1 MVKRS
6 GGGSMVLLEKIT
18 AFCEVLR
25 TQHQFK
31 IGVGEVADALCALEI
46 VNLTDSRILFQS
58 ALRVVT
64 CAKLEEIEI
73 FDAAFQSFFFPE
85 RQGQTQTLLPPEANP
100 KSLTEQPANSPSL
113 EPQAQANLDNPEDDP
128 DFVGAN
134 PKHNPDDDDPKATP
148 AEQWMRGL
156 FSAASSLSKAP
167 KIDTANLEP
176 MLLAAAQVI
185 RLLRLG
191 RSRKWQTLPSG
202 SRFDFR
208 KTLRKS
214 LSTGGEPLHPFWLGH
229 PKRNPRIV
237 LLLDGSRSMF
247 EHTQPM
253 LQFAFAL
260 AQRSRRVDVFTFS
273 TKLTDISAF
282 LYQRQLELP
291 NLEAAWG
298 GGTQIGENLRVFL
311 REHAARV
318 LTPDTLVIISSDGL
332 EVGETQL
339 LNSSLGEIK
348 RRSAGIIWLN
358 PLASHKDFKP
368 VSRGMKTAL
377 PFIAKLTFASS
388 PAEFSRL
395 LDELKS

>member
-1 MVKRS
+1 MA
-6 GGGSMVLLEKIT
+6 LLEKIT
-18 AFCEVLR
+18 AFCDVLR
-25 TQHQFK
+25 TEHQFK
-31 IGVGEVADALCALEI
+31 IGIGEIADALRSLE
-46 VNLTDSRILFQS
+46 VLNVTSGLFVVQS

-64 CAKLEEIEI
+64 CAKLEDIDV

-85 RQGQTQTLLPPEANP
+85 RQGQAQPLLPPEANP
-100 KSLTEQPANSPSL
+100 KSQSDQPANSPSL
-113 EPQAQANLDNPEDDP
+113 EPQAQPTAENPEDDP
-128 DFVGAN
+128 DFAGAN
-134 PKHNPDDDDPKATP
+134 PKHNPDDDDPNATP

-156 FSAASSLSKAP
+156 FSAANSPSEAP
-167 KIDTANLEP
+167 KIDVTNLEP

-185 RLLRLG
+185 RSLRLG
-191 RSRKWQTLPSG
+191 RLRKWRTLPSG

-237 LLLDGSRSMF
+237 LLLDGSRSMS
-247 EHTQPM
+247 EHTQPI

-260 AQRSRRVDVFTFS
+260 AQRSRRVDIFAFS
-273 TKLTDISAF
+273 TELKDISAF

-291 NLEAAWG
+291 NLQAAWG
-298 GGTQIGENLRVFL
+298 GGTRIGENFRVFL

-318 LTPDTLVIISSDGL
+318 LTSDTLVIISSDGL
-332 EVGETQL
+332 DVGETHL
-339 LNSSLGEIK
+339 LEMSLREIK

-388 PAEFSRL
+388 PAEFSKL
-395 LDELKS
+395 LDGITA